1 MLFLRYAS
9 FLNVYVASLPRVGLI
24 FTSFQVWNRGGQC
37 GAPEL
42 TLNLVITSV
51 SACAGKS
58 RSLRQ
63 VSYSCL
69 EGHHV

>member
-1 MLFLRYAS
+1 MLFLRYAP
-9 FLNVYVASLPRVGLI
+9 FLNVSMASLPRVGLI
-24 FTSFQVWNRGGQC
+24 LTSFQVWTGGGQC

-51 SACAGKS
+51 SACAGKT
-58 RSLRQ
+58 RSQRQ
-63 VSYSCL
+63 VSCSCL